1 MDVITL
7 LREYIKTKLNEL
19 YQDDNGLIDPI
30 LKALLLNIML
40 QEYESNE
47 KYRNYT
53 DLEKLFYELYE
64 IARNKAIKE
73 DDGTTFFIKP
83 TNNDEFHTRS
93 IEEEPKKKELPKT
106 RPTKPQKQLITVDKV
121 SNKIFSKEIAKFL
134 ENDCVSVN
142 MNVAKRG
149 KKKIN
154 TLVTINYS
162 ELKRRNISGVQR
174 LTQFDRAVLDAINT
188 IYKAGNRYMTIEQIF
203 KVMSGKEN
211 GRVRP
216 TMKEKMNRSIQKMMV
231 VLVTINNDEEVEAYN
246 TNNIKVTENIL
257 KATYVEFE
265 NSGNKVE
272 GIRVDNSIILQYAET
287 RNQID
292 SSMPLEIMDTPIN
305 KNETNIAI
313 QSYLYRRVLAIKNG
327 GNMSNKI
334 LLNTLLDDLEIIETT
349 KKLTSTQRD
358 KRKKV
363 VDTIISIFDYWKE
376 KGFISAYEI
385 EGKRP
390 VRGFKV
396 YYNSNVI
403 ENK

>member
-7 LREYIKTKLNEL
+7 LKEYMKTKLDEL
-19 YQDDNGLIDPI
+19 YQDDNSLIDPI
-30 LKALLLNIML
+30 LKALLLDIML
-40 QEYESNE
+40 KEYESDE
-47 KYRNYT
+47 KYKNYT
-53 DLEKLFYELYE
+53 DLEELFYELYE
-64 IARNKAIKE
+64 IAKNKAIKE
-73 DDGTTFFIKP
+73 DDGATIFINP
-83 TNNDEFHTRS
+83 S
-93 IEEEPKKKELPKT
+93 KKESLKDKRRKENLPKA
-106 RPTKPQKQLITVDKV
+106 RPTKPQKQLITVDKI
-121 SNKIFSKEIAKFL
+121 SNKIFGKEMAELL
-134 ENDCVSVN
+134 ENDCASVN
-142 MNVAKRG
+142 MKVS
-149 KKKIN
+149 KKNKKLIK
-154 TLVTINYS
+154 TFVSINYG
-162 ELKRRNISGVQR
+162 ELKKRNISGVQR
-174 LTQFDRAVLDAINT
+174 LTSFDRAVLDAINT
-188 IYKAGNRYMTIEQIF
+188 IYKAGNRYMTIDQIF
-203 KVMSGKEN
+203 RVMSGKEN

-231 VLVTINNDEEVEAYN
+231 VLVTINNDEEVEAFN
-246 TNNIKVTENIL
+246 TNKIKVTENIL

-265 NSGNKVE
+265 NSGNTVE

-292 SSMPLEIMDTPIN
+292 SSMPIEIMDTPIN

-334 LLNTLLDDLEIIETT
+334 LLNTLLDDLEILETT
-349 KKLTSTQRD
+349 KKLTSSQQN
-358 KRKKV
+358 KRKKTIE
-363 VDTIISIFDYWKE
+363 TIISIFEYWKE

-390 VRGFKV
+390 VRGFKI